1 MKPVNILLSVIFLVA
16 GLEATS
22 QSGYLNIKKFNAKA
36 DNTTIN
42 TKAIQNAV
50 DACYA
55 AGGGTVVVPAGTWL
69 TGCIVLKSNVNL
81 HLEPGA
87 VLLGSTDK
95 DDYKVIV
102 PEFESRT
109 NDLYVNR
116 SIIYAEKADNIS
128 VTGTG
133 IINGNGKH
141 QKFSKTLPQKNRP
154 FLARFVNCTNLTIRD
169 VSMIESA
176 NWTCHLLGCKD
187 VLIDGLKISNSVRA
201 NRDGLDIDGCENMT
215 VSNCRI
221 HSQDDA
227 IVFKTTGPAPVKNVT
242 VTNCIVSS
250 HASGIKFGTETTGD
264 FENIAVSNCVI
275 KDIPVYSG
283 LSLMIV
289 DGGTMRN
296 ISINNIVMDSVNIPV
311 MIRLGNRA
319 RPYKNGIP
327 TPDAGYV
334 ENIFISDVTARNAGQ
349 TCHITGL
356 RNRHIKNV
364 SLNNINIHFNRE
376 FTAEPLGYNEV
387 PVKDTGYPSGQLY
400 GSALPASAFY
410 FRDVDEL
417 FLNNINLHFGKK
429 DTRIP
434 IVIDNIH
441 TAQLNNIKTFKKD
454 TFPKFY
460 IRNSKNVTVL
470 NNNLLFKAVPVV
482 ITENNSKNITIFPE
496 GKPGFTA
503 IETIAALPDKT
514 YDDIKGY
521 SEYMFTGKNVKNL
534 ECNQPHK
541 NKTIAL
547 KTEKGKIFK
556 LLFLSRSEQP
566 ETISLKINKKDYTL
580 KVSNSDWQWNVI
592 NVQEVSKNGMAKIS
606 FGSNGKDVC
615 IAKIVLIP
623 LSETD

>member
-1 MKPVNILLSVIFLVA
+1 MKPINILLSVIFLVA
-16 GLEATS
+16 GLNATG
-22 QSGYLNIKKFNAKA
+22 QSGYFNIKKFNAKGDSVA
-36 DNTTIN
+36 IN

-50 DACYA
+50 DACHS
-55 AGGGTVVVPAGTWL
+55 AGGGTVVVPAGTWI

-87 VLLGSTDK
+87 VLLGSPDK

-133 IINGNGKH
+133 IIHGNGKH
-141 QKFSKTLPQKNRP
+141 KNFSQTLPQKNRP
-154 FLARFVNCTNLTIRD
+154 FLARFVNCTNVTIRD
-169 VSMIESA
+169 VSMLESA

-201 NRDGLDIDGCENMT
+201 NRDGLDIDGCQNVT

-264 FENIAVSNCVI
+264 FENIAISNCVI
-275 KDIPVYSG
+275 KNIPVYSG
-283 LSLMIV
+283 LALMIV

-319 RPYKNGIP
+319 RPYKQGIP
-327 TPDAGYV
+327 TPGAGYV
-334 ENIFISDVTARNAGQ
+334 ENIVISDVTARNAGQ

-356 RNRHIKNV
+356 RNRHIKNI
-364 SLNNINIHFNRE
+364 SLNNINIHFNRK

-400 GSALPASAFY
+400 GSTLPASAFY
-410 FRDVDEL
+410 IRDVDRL
-417 FLNNINLHFGKK
+417 FMNNFNLHFDKK

-434 IVIDNIH
+434 VVMDNIH

-460 IRNSKNVTVL
+460 IRNSKNVSVL
-470 NNNLLFKAVPVV
+470 NSNLLLKPAPVV
-482 ITENNSKNITIFPE
+482 LAENNSKDITIFPE
-496 GKPGFTA
+496 GRPGFTA
-503 IETIAALPDKT
+503 LETIEALPDKT

-521 SEYMFTGKNVKNL
+521 SDHLFTGKNVKNL
-534 ECNQPHK
+534 ECNQPQK
-541 NKTIAL
+541 NKTIEL
-547 KTEKGKIFK
+547 KAEKGKIFK
-556 LLFLSRSEQP
+556 LLFLSRTDQP
-566 ETISLKINKKDYTL
+566 ETISLKINKKEYSL
-580 KVSNSDWQWNVI
+580 KVGNSDWQWNVV
-592 NVQEVSKNGMAKIS
+592 NVHEVCRNGIAKITFVS
-606 FGSNGKDVC
+606 PVKDVC
-615 IAKIVLIP
+615 ISKIVLIP